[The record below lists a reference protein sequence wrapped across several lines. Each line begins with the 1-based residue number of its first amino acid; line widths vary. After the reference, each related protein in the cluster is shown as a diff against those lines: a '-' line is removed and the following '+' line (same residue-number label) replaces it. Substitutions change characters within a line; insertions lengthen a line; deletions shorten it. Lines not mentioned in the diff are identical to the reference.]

1 MIMQDYL
8 DYIYPMVPVV
18 HRPSFLKALEEDQD
32 CEDEGFL
39 ALTLSIAALVVAT
52 MANRFRTYQSH
63 TPPLRFSSRKE
74 MVHFCYQKIL
84 ALRTASYYDELNFQK
99 FAISYI
105 YFAAFLQLGDHNW
118 SRMVS
123 VEAMQIARLLNLHR
137 ISEYD
142 GLNCIETQLRKK
154 GFWLV
159 FYCYVHAHLQNLH
172 GERLSYLD
180 PGMLNSIDPN
190 DLMPLEVDDEFIFK
204 DEVAAP
210 ITPRPCLATGFIHHS
225 RVFLAAIR
233 DPYSKPSAKDPCP
246 CVRTHDLNLQ
256 VHFFQDR
263 LDCLRHLLIDI
274 PSCLQLSAPVP
285 NVLGVDGLSIEDIE
299 TLQSQFAS
307 MRANLHI
314 THIWLQSLILDQ
326 LEVAQSRQQRQIP
339 ALGPPDHTGI
349 FDQRALWLYR
359 EELCRQLFFIL
370 YNFPQSSLEAN
381 GLHAANKVR
390 DIASSLLAC
399 PFHPEDPIAKRVAGY
414 VQRST
419 DILSRLDSSEVM
431 NAMHLQT
438 WIDTD
443 RISK

>member
-1 MIMQDYL
+1 
-8 DYIYPMVPVV
+8 
-18 HRPSFLKALEEDQD
+18 
-32 CEDEGFL
+32 
-39 ALTLSIAALVVAT
+39 
-52 MANRFRTYQSH
+52 
-63 TPPLRFSSRKE
+63 
-74 MVHFCYQKIL
+74 
-84 ALRTASYYDELNFQK
+84 
-99 FAISYI
+99 
-105 YFAAFLQLGDHNW
+105 
-118 SRMVS
+118 
-123 VEAMQIARLLNLHR
+123 
-137 ISEYD
+137 
-142 GLNCIETQLRKK
+142 
-154 GFWLV
+154 
-159 FYCYVHAHLQNLH
+159 
-172 GERLSYLD
+172 
-180 PGMLNSIDPN
+180 MLNSIDPN

-204 DEVAAP
+204 NEVIAP
-210 ITPRPCLATGFIHHS
+210 MTPGPCLVTGFIHHS

-233 DPYSKPSAKDPCP
+233 DPYSKPSAKEPCP
-246 CVRTHDLNLQ
+246 CVRTHDLHLQ

-274 PSCLQLSAPVP
+274 PPCLQLSAPIP
-285 NVLGVDGLSIEDIE
+285 NVIGVEGSSIEDIE

-326 LEVAQSRQQRQIP
+326 LEVAQSHQQRQIP
-339 ALGPPDHTGI
+339 VLGPPGHTGT

-399 PFHPEDPIAKRVAGY
+399 PFHPEDPIAKRVAEY

-443 RISK
+443 RIPK